1 MLQLKGR
8 DRMRERERVSER
20 EGEREREREKRLKG
34 KNERRG
40 VTFLMLGD
48 DKINAACFEAKRRS
62 DID

>member
-1 MLQLKGR
+1 MKGK
-8 DRMRERERVSER
+8 ER
-20 EGEREREREKRLKG
+20 EREREREKRLKE

-40 VTFLMLGD
+40 VTFLMLGA

>member
-1 MLQLKGR
+1 
-8 DRMRERERVSER
+8 MRERERER
-20 EGEREREREKRLKG
+20 VKGKEREREREKRLKE